1 MITKVEKQSART
13 LRDSN
18 LMTIKEV
25 AEHLRMPVQSIYY
38 HVHRGNI
45 ATVKLGG
52 RWRVMRDR
60 LDDEFCK
67 YAAYSSSKKRNKKSV
82 NQALVALIVDQ
93 VIQVLDARE
102 RQNTIIK

>member
-25 AEHLRMPVQSIYY
+25 AEHLRRPLQSIYY

-45 ATVKLGG
+45 ATIKIGG

-67 YAAYSSSKKRNKKSV
+67 YTTHRSPRKRAEKRAD
-82 NQALVALIVDQ
+82 QALVALIVDQ